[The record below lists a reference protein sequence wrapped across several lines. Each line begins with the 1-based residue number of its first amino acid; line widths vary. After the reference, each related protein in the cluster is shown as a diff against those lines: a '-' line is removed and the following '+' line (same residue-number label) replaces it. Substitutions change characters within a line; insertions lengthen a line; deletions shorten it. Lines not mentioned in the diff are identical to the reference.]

1 MRFLFG
7 LIGLIILSNAML
19 QLPCSTCFVD
29 TGVAPERMS
38 RAHDSRL
45 APAYNKR
52 GYTERG
58 VRWRNHALGSDIRVN
73 DKS

>member
-1 MRFLFG
+1 MGFPLVTKGRG
-7 LIGLIILSNAML
+7 
-19 QLPCSTCFVD
+19 QLPCSTSVVD
-29 TGVAPERMS
+29 TDVAPERMR

-52 GYTERG
+52 GYRERG
-58 VRWRNHALGSDIRVN
+58 VSRRNHALMRDTRVN